1 MGSIIKAIAGSLIIS
16 SLLELNLLIKSTQAQ
31 TDLLVNNQINEIPID
46 DQARYLRGLENRS
59 SSDWN
64 FSVGGGE
71 LIDNNYQL
79 SISQPDVRILEQ
91 NQPEWRN
98 TGKDATYSI
107 LVDVYNF
114 SLQE

>member
-1 MGSIIKAIAGSLIIS
+1 MGNIINAIAIIFLIS
-16 SLLELNLLIKSTQAQ
+16 SLLELNLSAKTTQAQ
-31 TDLLVNNQINEIPID
+31 TDTVVDHQGHEIPID
-46 DQARYLRGLENRS
+46 DQARYLKGLENRN

-64 FSVGGGE
+64 FAIGGGE
-71 LIDNNYQL
+71 LTDDSYQL
-79 SISQPDVRILEQ
+79 SLSQPNVRILEQ

-114 SLQE
+114 SEAK

>member
-1 MGSIIKAIAGSLIIS
+1 MGSIIKAIAGTLIIS
-16 SLLELNLLIKSTQAQ
+16 SLLELSLFANTTQAQ
-31 TDLLVNNQINEIPID
+31 TTTVVNNQVNEIPID

-64 FSVGGGE
+64 FAVGGGE
-71 LIDNNYQL
+71 LTENSYQL
-79 SISQPDVRILEQ
+79 SLSQPDVRIIEQ

-114 SLQE
+114 SLEE